1 MRVSVT
7 FRIVAGLVLLT
18 LSTLLIACSLK
29 LAPNL
34 NRVQMEDRARYCEA
48 LAVSSSLFLTQGNT
62 EALKGYLDAV
72 VKHNPDISAAV
83 LRQQD
88 GSIFLQTG
96 KTDDLTGTSAEN
108 RFNKVRIELREEN
121 HPWGQLEIYFPV
133 ENLGLLS
140 LWQMPMARYITFVV
154 ACCFLGFYLFL
165 RKTLQ
170 SLNPSKVIPGRVQE
184 ALDTLAG
191 GLLILDT
198 REQIVLANKTIARAL
213 RSNPDQLQGQ
223 VVSQLPWIQQ
233 AEGETNDELPWTRV
247 LREGTTH
254 KGVTLSLES
263 NAAVADC
270 FVVSCAP
277 VLDDL
282 GRMRGVLVSFEDVTE
297 LEKKKSELREM
308 LQALHESREEI
319 QKKNEELQH
328 LATRD
333 PLTSCLNRRSFYE
346 QMETLWEQAQ
356 KQGTPLG
363 CILLDIDHFKSIN
376 DNYGHST
383 GDLVLKGIGGALM
396 DLVEEPGVLCRYG
409 GEEFCILLPDHD
421 IDQTDQV
428 AERYR
433 LAVESLEF
441 DDLKVTSSF
450 GATAISLGAE
460 NPQDLLDEADKCLY
474 AAKRGGRNQ
483 VARWDRVPRDM
494 DFSEPIAREPT
505 PAQQEPAQ
513 ESTEV
518 STEVAISLG
527 SNMECLAQMIDAHD
541 FTGLSCIAEQVRL
554 TAGRH
559 GISAIAEV
567 AGQLQQAAE
576 KADVI
581 EAIYLTNRLMELCQ
595 SYQSL
600 HLQHTV
606 D

>member
-34 NRVQMEDRARYCEA
+34 NRGQMEDRARYCEA

-96 KTDDLTGTSAEN
+96 KTHDLSETASEN
-108 RFNKVRIELREEN
+108 RFNKIRIELREGN

-133 ENLGLLS
+133 ANLGLLS
-140 LWQMPMARYITFVV
+140 FWQIPMARYIAFVV
-154 ACCFLGFYLFL
+154 ASCFLGFYLFL

-213 RSNPDQLQGQ
+213 RSAPDQLQGQ
-223 VVSQLPWIQQ
+223 VVSQLPWLQQ
-233 AEGETNDELPWTRV
+233 AEGEPDSELPWTRV
-247 LREGTTH
+247 LREGTTQ

-277 VLDDL
+277 VLDDH

-333 PLTSCLNRRSFYE
+333 PLTSCPNRRSFYE
-346 QMETLWEQAQ
+346 QMETLWEQSRA
-356 KQGTPLG
+356 GDT
-363 CILLDIDHFKSIN
+363 SWM
-376 DNYGHST
+376 HSAT
-383 GDLVLKGIGGALM
+383 G
-396 DLVEEPGVLCRYG
+396 
-409 GEEFCILLPDHD
+409 
-421 IDQTDQV
+421 
-428 AERYR
+428 
-433 LAVESLEF
+433 S
-441 DDLKVTSSF
+441 
-450 GATAISLGAE
+450 
-460 NPQDLLDEADKCLY
+460 
-474 AAKRGGRNQ
+474 
-483 VARWDRVPRDM
+483 
-494 DFSEPIAREPT
+494 
-505 PAQQEPAQ
+505 
-513 ESTEV
+513 
-518 STEVAISLG
+518 
-527 SNMECLAQMIDAHD
+527 
-541 FTGLSCIAEQVRL
+541 
-554 TAGRH
+554 RH
-559 GISAIAEV
+559 
-567 AGQLQQAAE
+567 
-576 KADVI
+576 
-581 EAIYLTNRLMELCQ
+581 
-595 SYQSL
+595 
-600 HLQHTV
+600 
-606 D
+606 